1 MSNIKMIEYKDSNVY
16 LRECDGIEVQECNS
30 HKCFCCNHQIE
41 NGKALL
47 IVNSYQYVPNMFIHE
62 ECFKKYE
69 NNTDKL
75 FSSIE
80 NSWNKYK
87 ELEKIFDNCKI

>member
-1 MSNIKMIEYKDSNVY
+1 MSNIKTIKYKDSRVY
-16 LRECDGIEVQECNS
+16 LRECNGNDVQKYNP

-47 IVNSYQYVPNMFIHE
+47 IVNNYQYVPNMFVHE

-69 NNTDKL
+69 NDTNKL
-75 FSSIE
+75 FSNIE
-80 NSWNKYK
+80 NSWNEYK
-87 ELEKIFDNCKI
+87 ELNKIFNGNI